1 MDIKILNSI
10 LYNELMPWMF
20 DSSFE
25 KSIRLA
31 IKRNGDKQPLNE
43 TEIVLHLQQLLVNYP
58 TLIKWLSDNKKYS
71 NDTLVHHRFTIAFS
85 DYSTPITKFYSKIIS
100 LEALRIYNAF
110 HRHISKYQKQLDIN
124 YQTNSALRNIKALAI
139 DVVKELKSRNLTE
152 APNEV
157 SELTHFVL
165 YLLRQHLT
173 ILFFDIQELSKENL
187 TTTISIED
195 YYLLDLGLPK
205 HFIKELSKS
214 EHTNTQE
221 VISIAKSDN
230 KAFSFGFKGDV
241 EKLKNL
247 IKILCV
253 HKNLL
258 EETITKQED
267 FIALLTTK
275 NITEKKYKIQIGC
288 NSNLFTYIV
297 DSLKRTLPKFSYS
310 NIERC
315 RYFYTDNG
323 KPIKASLFSN
333 SKSNN
338 PIPVSLKE
346 YIDNIFKE
354 NGM

>member
-1 MDIKILNSI
+1 MN
-10 LYNELMPWMF
+10 
-20 DSSFE
+20 
-25 KSIRLA
+25 
-31 IKRNGDKQPLNE
+31 
-43 TEIVLHLQQLLVNYP
+43 
-58 TLIKWLSDNKKYS
+58 
-71 NDTLVHHRFTIAFS
+71 
-85 DYSTPITKFYSKIIS
+85 
-100 LEALRIYNAF
+100 
-110 HRHISKYQKQLDIN
+110 
-124 YQTNSALRNIKALAI
+124 
-139 DVVKELKSRNLTE
+139 
-152 APNEV
+152 
-157 SELTHFVL
+157 
-165 YLLRQHLT
+165 
-173 ILFFDIQELSKENL
+173 KENL